1 MNWLAETGVNGENP
15 TASEL
20 KMLRLLSN
28 LVLVTALLPYVS
40 PMPVRLM
47 DVQITCHVAS
57 ILAVLALLL
66 FAPRRLDI
74 TRTDLLLLLA
84 GVAALFYVDYTRV
97 NLDISWLRNC
107 GTILIAF
114 PVYYAVRILYRYMS
128 PKLFVGI
135 VVLYVVVIVFE
146 VTFPSIYF
154 PIFNHLLNEVRWEPG
169 SVRGPNGL
177 CVEPSMVGNMA
188 VLFSIAPWFFK
199 QEFWEQNPRAR
210 WLVFS
215 CSAILLIMSHSA
227 SGFVVAAVV
236 LACAVATSRLRI
248 RQKVIIAASMCAVFL
263 ITGAALQNSDSRA
276 AYISLAIKNPALA
289 LQDPSLGQRS
299 INAYLAVYGLS
310 QAPLGT
316 GRIVIDQRITDPAW
330 SSDLMKA
337 TFQDPDLLT
346 FLRHWSRETSFSGIG
361 SSIHRM
367 GFLFVVILFGLT
379 TLIRGV
385 PRSGIIRVFFWIVL
399 LNGALI
405 TPTYWLIFG
414 CCTAQRDASS
424 GSGLK
429 PEKWAD

>member
-1 MNWLAETGVNGENP
+1 MNWLAETGNEGENP
-15 TASEL
+15 TASESR
-20 KMLRLLSN
+20 MLRLLSN
-28 LVLVTALLPYVS
+28 LVLVTALLPYIS
-40 PMPVRLM
+40 PFPIRLM
-47 DVQITCHVAS
+47 DVQITCHLTS
-57 ILAVLALLL
+57 LLAIALILL
-66 FAPRRLDI
+66 FAPRHLDV
-74 TRTDLLLLLA
+74 TRTDLLLLIA
-84 GVAALFYVDYTRV
+84 GTVALFYVDYTRV
-97 NLDISWLRNC
+97 DVNFFWLRNC

-128 PKLFVGI
+128 ARVFVAI
-135 VVLYVVVIVFE
+135 VVLYVAVIVFE
-146 VTFPSIYF
+146 VTFPSVYF
-154 PIFNHLLNEVRWEPG
+154 AIFTHLLNEVRWYPG

-199 QEFWEQNPRAR
+199 QDFWKENPRAR
-210 WLVFS
+210 WVVFS

-236 LACAVATSRLRI
+236 LACAIVSSKIGI
-248 RQKVIIAASMCAVFL
+248 RRKIIIAACVCAAVL
-263 ITGAALQNSDSRA
+263 IAGTALQNSDSRA
-276 AYISLAIKNPALA
+276 AYISLAIKNPTLA

-299 INAYLAVYGLS
+299 INAYLAVYGLT
-310 QAPLGT
+310 QAPFGT

-330 SSDLMKA
+330 SSDLMKS

-367 GFLFVVILFGLT
+367 GLLFVVILFGLT

-385 PRSGIIRVFFWIVL
+385 PKSGIIRVFFWIVL

-414 CCTAQRDASS
+414 CCTAQREVPN
-424 GSGLK
+424 GSG
-429 PEKWAD
+429 A